1 MASWNGTPQAEAMNI
16 IVIGAGEVGYHL
28 AKELSTRDHDVIVVD
43 VSRER
48 LERIEEQLDVTTL
61 CGDGAH
67 VDVLRRAEVEEC
79 DLLLAV
85 SNNDNVN
92 LVASRLAKGLGA
104 RRSVVRSTDVEAVVS
119 RRGMYSSIFDVDL
132 LLSTQLL
139 TTSRIVETVRRHHNQ
154 VIEEFLGGKVQI
166 RRVEVVEGSH
176 AAGRMI
182 TDLGLPSQ
190 SLVVALF
197 RLDEV
202 LVPWGDTVVEAG
214 DQLLVA
220 AASERMPQVEQQFS
234 QANEDLGTIIVAGGG
249 NMAVAVSHALVNYAV
264 RLKIIERAR
273 SRCRELAQA
282 LPQAIVLLGQATET
296 ALLEEEHIDKAS
308 QFLALTGE
316 DETNVVASLLARDL
330 GAQGIVTLVHRP
342 DMLALCQRMGLNN
355 TVSPRIIAAERILEY
370 IDSDFVSN
378 IATVAGGRAEV
389 FERVVCKDSPI
400 AGATLAELELPPGAL
415 VVSVQRGDQIW
426 VPHGSD
432 VIEVGDL
439 VVFFAARQV
448 LEEAV
453 AVLEPRP
460 KENDGG

>member
-1 MASWNGTPQAEAMNI
+1 MNI

-28 AKELSTRDHDVIVVD
+28 ARELSSRDHDVVVVD

-67 VDVLRRAEVEEC
+67 MDVLQRAEAENC

-85 SNNDNVN
+85 SNKDNVN
-92 LVASRLAKGLGA
+92 LVASRLAKGLGTT
-104 RRSVVRSTDVEAVVS
+104 RSVVRSTNLDAVVS
-119 RRGMYSSIFDVDL
+119 RRGLYSSLFDVDL

-166 RRVEVVEGSH
+166 RQVAVTGGSI
-176 AAGRMI
+176 AAGRAI
-182 TDLGLPSQ
+182 TDLGLPEQ

-197 RLDEV
+197 RDDEV
-202 LVPWGDTVVEAG
+202 MVPKGDTLVQAG
-214 DQLLVA
+214 DQLLMA
-220 AASERMPQVEQQFS
+220 ATSERMPQVEQQFS
-234 QANEDLGTIIVAGGG
+234 TAGEDLGTIIVAGGG
-249 NMAVAVSHALVNYAV
+249 SMAVAVSQALVNYAV
-264 RLKIIERAR
+264 RLKVIERDK

-296 ALLEEEHIDKAS
+296 ALLEEEHVEQAT

-330 GAQGIVTLVHRP
+330 GVEGTVTLVHRP
-342 DMLALCQRMGLNN
+342 DMLALCQRMGLNQ
-355 TVSPRIIAAERILEY
+355 TVSPRIIAAERILEF

-389 FERVVCKDSPI
+389 FERVVCRDSPI
-400 AGATLAELELPPGAL
+400 ANRTLKELALPPGAL
-415 VVSVQRGDQIW
+415 VVSVQRGEDIW
-426 VPHGSD
+426 VPHGDD

-439 VVFFAARQV
+439 VVLFAARQV
-448 LEEAV
+448 LEDAV
-453 AVLEPRP
+453 AALAPSTDEA
-460 KENDGG
+460 DT